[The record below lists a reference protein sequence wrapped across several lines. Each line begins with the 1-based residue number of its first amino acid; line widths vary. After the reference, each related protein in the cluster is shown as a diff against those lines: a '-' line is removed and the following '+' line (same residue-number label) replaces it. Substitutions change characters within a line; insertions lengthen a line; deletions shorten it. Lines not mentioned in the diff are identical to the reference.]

1 MTASSRSAT
10 LARAILWRNLWLP
23 GSEHAALW
31 QTSDGWLLKGTVAC
45 ATDDRRPMLAIYSVA
60 CDSIWRTRHVQV
72 ERIIGAE
79 SRGLTL
85 ESTEEREWKSSGKL
99 IPSVSG
105 CIDVDL
111 SVSPITNT
119 LSIRRLNLAVGESAA
134 VNAAWVRFP
143 ELNIEM
149 LSQTFCRVRTNS
161 YDYQS
166 STGFRTEIEVDDLGL
181 VVNYP
186 PAWERVATS
195 V

>member
-1 MTASSRSAT
+1 MTASNRSAT

-31 QTSDGWLLKGTVAC
+31 QTSEGWLLKGTVTS
-45 ATDDRRPMLAIYSVA
+45 ATDDRLPMLVVYSVA
-60 CDSIWRTRHVQV
+60 CDSTWHTRRVQV
-72 ERIIGAE
+72 ERTVGAE
-79 SRGLTL
+79 SSELTL

-111 SVSPITNT
+111 SVSPITTT
-119 LSIRRLNLAVGESAA
+119 LPIRRLDLAVGESAA
-134 VNAAWVRFP
+134 VNAVWVRFP
-143 ELNIEM
+143 DLNIEV
-149 LSQTFCRVRTNS
+149 LSQTYSRIGSNR
-161 YDYQS
+161 YQYQS